1 MIMKKLERRNCHR
14 YQLNYPIIV
23 SSSRG
28 IENPEGWHY
37 GEILDAGK
45 YGIRLRLDNFGAVS
59 LGADLQL
66 VCQPATGKAPNNKC
80 MPVAIRGKVVW
91 LDTQAN
97 QFALLYTH

>member
-1 MIMKKLERRNCHR
+1 MQEMERRNCQR

-28 IENPEGWHY
+28 IENPEGWHF

-45 YGIRLRLDNFGAVS
+45 YGIRLRLDNFGEIC
-59 LGADLQL
+59 LGSDLQL
-66 VCQPATGKAPNNKC
+66 ICQPATDNAPNNKC
-80 MPVAIRGKVVW
+80 MPVAIHGKVVW